1 MSTAKEQRKDKE
13 EQTTTTTVV
22 TPSASTSSTLSTSHY
37 IHEEHQQSIN
47 RALDETKSNIRRATD
62 EARKE
67 IPRYTQ
73 AVNEYQEQTI
83 QATREIADN
92 YLESQK
98 EIINSL
104 QSVWVPQIEAANR
117 AYSSSWIASPRHL
130 ANDYARVVS
139 SFADNTI
146 AVTRLLNNAI
156 FANMEAF
163 KTYVQHARDNTKEF
177 SRIGVNAARTLEQAS
192 RDTTKVDGNEVS
204 SSSPSSRFQVERERE
219 REREREQQRRF

>member
-1 MSTAKEQRKDKE
+1 MKETKREQVAGTASVISNQQTEQN
-13 EQTTTTTVV
+13 
-22 TPSASTSSTLSTSHY
+22 
-37 IHEEHQQSIN
+37 QQSVN

-104 QSVWVPQIEAANR
+104 QSSWVPFIEN
-117 AYSSSWIASPRHL
+117 AYGMYHTIASPRRA
-130 ANDYARVVS
+130 ANLYASFVS

-146 AVTRLLNNAI
+146 AATKVANNTL
-156 FANMEAF
+156 FANIETF
-163 KTYVQHARDNTKEF
+163 KTSMQHAKDNLKEL
-177 SRIGVNAARTLEQAS
+177 SRISIQNATKSFDQ
-192 RDTTKVDGNEVS
+192 TTRQSIKDSHTET
-204 SSSPSSRFQVERERE
+204 EI
-219 REREREQQRRF
+219 RRW